1 MANKVYEAKTL
12 ESATKARAE
21 EYQELKRQMNQ
32 VKQNM
37 QALVDLDGFHGKG
50 AEAIKGFYQAQIDV
64 VNEWIQLIDKNI
76 AFMKGIPGTAEDFD
90 LAGDT
95 VVQVP
100 FVEEDICNSLTR
112 AKEMV
117 SEQHRELKGT
127 FSQIDDLVSL
137 TPFSK
142 ESFHSQIEDAEKKR
156 SETVKEVN
164 ELDRALKEEYEMLES
179 DEAIVTTLYQQLLAS
194 TGSGGNV
201 TPIHF
206 DAKAY
211 HNSEIY
217 KLREENAARQA
228 EYLQFK
234 KDQIEQRRLAK
245 EQEELENRPWYEK
258 AWDATCTFTGE
269 VTGYY
274 DYKRATEGID
284 PVTGE
289 KLSTAERV
297 AAGAMAAAGFIPVVG
312 WAGRAI
318 KGGSAIYK
326 TAKGLNAANHA
337 LDAYK
342 STKGMDILQ
351 KSEMGI
357 YGLVAANG
365 FGEAATGRD
374 MFGNKLSDEKRT
386 QSLTNA
392 LGITAL
398 GGLARYADHV
408 QTRNLPNTKAPY
420 SNQYVNNK
428 INQAKNALEKV
439 KRNVGQF
446 EVPVKFRVQQLATPN
461 NIPTAA
467 HFSLEKKS
475 VSEIAQ
481 AFSMRSGGGRGGA
494 FNEPKRV
501 RDIDGI
507 PRILEIVVRF
517 KQNPKHD
524 AKEFERQLKDQEKGI
539 NELTVDEF
547 TKNRDKYIK
556 NGRALE
562 GDAAQKLAR
571 KKALQDKIDE
581 LREQGLSYQ
590 EAEEKANKWI
600 KGQAA
605 LHNPD
610 QIAGGNPL
618 HIGGM
623 GDKRINSSIGSQWR
637 TNIVTLDKE
646 IRDRAKH
653 LTEEERKETY
663 LNIKLTHK

>member
-446 EVPVKFRVQQLATPN
+446 EVPVKVRVQQLATPN
-461 NIPTAA
+461 NIPMAA

-475 VSEIAQ
+475 VSDIAQ
-481 AFSMRSGGGRGGA
+481 AFSVRNGTKGTGNGNITKEVKEIDFGKHIIKGENGKKQLLPNTKYVTNDNYKYITDELGRIVNVEASELVLKKADRNKYAQANVGGKDRLPDDDGGHLIGAQFNGPPDIDNLVPQNSQINRRGGVWYDMETDWANALKEVPPKKVSVNISPIYSNNSMRPDSFIIKYKVEGKRQVRLEILNKSGG
-494 FNEPKRV
+494 
-501 RDIDGI
+501 
-507 PRILEIVVRF
+507 
-517 KQNPKHD
+517 
-524 AKEFERQLKDQEKGI
+524 
-539 NELTVDEF
+539 
-547 TKNRDKYIK
+547 
-556 NGRALE
+556 
-562 GDAAQKLAR
+562 
-571 KKALQDKIDE
+571 
-581 LREQGLSYQ
+581 
-590 EAEEKANKWI
+590 
-600 KGQAA
+600 
-605 LHNPD
+605 
-610 QIAGGNPL
+610 
-618 HIGGM
+618 
-623 GDKRINSSIGSQWR
+623 
-637 TNIVTLDKE
+637 
-646 IRDRAKH
+646 
-653 LTEEERKETY
+653 
-663 LNIKLTHK
+663 

>member
-95 VVQVP
+95 AVQVP
-100 FVEEDICNSLTR
+100 FVEEDVSNSLSR

-142 ESFHSQIEDAEKKR
+142 ESFHSQIEDSEKKR

-164 ELDRALKEEYEMLES
+164 ELDRVLKEEYEMLES

-201 TPIHF
+201 TSIHF

-269 VTGYY
+269 LTGYY
-274 DYKRATEGID
+274 DYKRAIEGID

-337 LDAYK
+337 LYAYK

-365 FGEAATGRD
+365 FSEAATGRD

-420 SNQYVNNK
+420 SNQYVSNK

-446 EVPVKFRVQQLATPN
+446 EVPVKVRVQQLATPN
-461 NIPTAA
+461 NIPMAA

-481 AFSMRSGGGRGGA
+481 AFS
-494 FNEPKRV
+494 V
-501 RDIDGI
+501 RNGTKGTGKESKIEIGKTDIDALRKKWNVPETETVAVGKTDVNGLEDLTFEGGSPKVRKEARLPDLDEVMPDRNIKAPGNNPLFTRHAEEGVLNEFDSAVIKAGI
-507 PRILEIVVRF
+507 KPEDVVGTLKLHQSNPSGVCRKCYQGLANDKVPPGVLKQLSLKYPNLKIEVTSEIDESIKVTGRL
-517 KQNPKHD
+517 NLMIKH
-524 AKEFERQLKDQEKGI
+524 G
-539 NELTVDEF
+539 
-547 TKNRDKYIK
+547 KYI
-556 NGRALE
+556 
-562 GDAAQKLAR
+562 D
-571 KKALQDKIDE
+571 
-581 LREQGLSYQ
+581 
-590 EAEEKANKWI
+590 
-600 KGQAA
+600 
-605 LHNPD
+605 
-610 QIAGGNPL
+610 
-618 HIGGM
+618 
-623 GDKRINSSIGSQWR
+623 
-637 TNIVTLDKE
+637 
-646 IRDRAKH
+646 
-653 LTEEERKETY
+653 
-663 LNIKLTHK
+663 